1 MNSLARSSRGLGHHP
16 LKVAARVRI
25 PYGLRQQYVVR
36 GTLRGSSV
44 GFPDARVLQCQS
56 RASARFGGIQCL
68 RAAELRVGRTA
79 GDDRERESR
88 SWSWL
93 ARHYRLS
100 GQRGLRAIRLL
111 TLRLSKMPPFRPLI
125 SPLMLAGR
133 LTVPCAQWPATRALC
148 SRSGLPQDMPVG
160 GVEPE

>member
-25 PYGLRQQYVVR
+25 PYGLRKQSVAK

-44 GFPDARVLQCQS
+44 GFPDARVLQCQC
-56 RASARFGGIQCL
+56 RASALRGIQGL

-79 GDDRERESR
+79 GDDLERESQ

-93 ARHYRLS
+93 GRHPRLS
-100 GQRGLRAIRLL
+100 GQRGLRALRLL
-111 TLRLSKMPPFRPLI
+111 TLRLSTMSPFRPLI
-125 SPLMLAGR
+125 SPLMLAVR
-133 LTVPCAQWPATRALC
+133 PKVPCAQRPASRALC